1 MTGIKFYKMEG
12 AGNDFV
18 IIDNRELQLS
28 IEEIIAF
35 TPVLC
40 HRRFGIGADG
50 LIALESP
57 QIEGVDYTMVYR
69 NADGSDAGM
78 CGNGSR
84 CLALFA
90 STHGFGSAQTFN
102 VHNSVYK
109 AEVNLQQNLVS
120 VSFPD
125 VSLPANIRV
134 DNQQLVQVYT
144 GTEHVVSFVASDQ
157 LDKEPELVTIGSA
170 IRNHDSLNPPGTNV
184 NFVCKTDHSAIRLQT
199 YERGVEDLTLA
210 CGTGAIASAIAA
222 HFSSQNN
229 QTNNNY
235 LVRVEGGDLNV
246 SFKFNADK
254 KIYTNIELS
263 GPANFV
269 FEGKVNV

>member
-18 IIDNRELQLS
+18 IIDNRELQFS

-57 QIEGVDYTMVYR
+57 QIKGVDYTMTYR

-90 STHGFGSAQTFN
+90 STHGFGSTQTFN

-109 AEVNLQQNLVS
+109 AEVDLQQNLVS

-125 VSLPANIRV
+125 VSLPANIKV

-144 GTEHVVSFVASDQ
+144 GTEHIVSFVASDQ